1 MAEQPTLETER
12 LILRPFQQSDAH
24 DVQQLAGD
32 RAIAETTLSIP
43 HPYEDWMAEEWISK
57 HQDLFD
63 QGKAVHFAITLK
75 SDQKLVGAVSLMNI
89 VKGHQAELG
98 YWTGKPHW
106 NRGYCTEAAREVVR
120 YGFEVLGLNRIHA
133 CHFSRNAASGSI
145 MLNLGMTHE
154 GRRRQHVIKWGA
166 FDDMDLYGILRSEW
180 EKSG

>member
-1 MAEQPTLETER
+1 MAERPILETER
-12 LILRPFQQSDAH
+12 LVLRPFLLSDAH

-32 RAIAETTLSIP
+32 RAIAETTLNIP
-43 HPYEDWMAEEWISK
+43 HPYGDGLAEEWISK

-63 QGKAVHFAITLK
+63 QGKALHFAITLK
-75 SDQKLVGAVSLMNI
+75 GDQELVGAVSLMSM

-98 YWTGKPHW
+98 YWIGKPYW
-106 NRGYCTEAAREVVR
+106 NQGYCTEAAREVVR
-120 YGFEVLGLNRIHA
+120 YGFDILGLNRIHA

-145 MLNLGMTHE
+145 MLKLGMTHE
-154 GRRRQHVIKWGA
+154 GHRRQHVIKWGV